1 MTQTLHLGYS
11 PCPNDTFI
19 FCGLASGRVSV
30 DPYALRITLG
40 DVEWLNRQAT
50 AAAIDITKVSISAML
65 HLLDHYWLLG
75 SGGAIGRGCGP
86 LVVAREDLS
95 PAELLD
101 KRLAIPGRMTTAH
114 LLVQLSGLHRGPLDE
129 MAFDQIMPA
138 VQRGDVDAG
147 VIIHEGR
154 FTYPEYGLK
163 QVLDLGAWWERETG
177 LPLPLGGIAVKRE
190 LGSRV
195 ASFIEG
201 KIRESIRY
209 ARTHPEA
216 VWPYV
221 RQHAQEMAPDVIRS
235 HIDLFVNDFS
245 VEAGKEGER
254 AIRAL
259 LEAAA
264 AQQQRPMPDLPLFW
278 SS

>member
-1 MTQTLHLGYS
+1 MTQVLHLGYS

-30 DPYALRITLG
+30 DPYDLKITLA
-40 DVEWLNRQAT
+40 DVEWLNRQALSGSL
-50 AAAIDITKVSISAML
+50 DITKVSIYAML
-65 HLLDHYWLLG
+65 RLLDSYWLLD

-86 LVVAREDLS
+86 LIVAREAFT
-95 PAELLD
+95 PAELLE
-101 KRLAIPGRMTTAH
+101 KRVAIPGRMTTAS
-114 LLVQLSGLHRGPLDE
+114 LLLQLSGLHRGPLHE
-129 MAFDQIMPA
+129 MVFDQIMPA
-138 VQRGDVDAG
+138 VQRGEVDAG

-154 FTYPEYGLK
+154 FTYPAYGLTE
-163 QVLDLGAWWERETG
+163 VLDLGAWWERETG

-195 ASFIEG
+195 ASFFEG
-201 KIRESIRY
+201 KIRKSILH
-209 ARTHPEA
+209 ARAHPEE
-216 VWPYV
+216 VLPYV
-221 RQHAQEMAPDVIRS
+221 RRHAQEMAPDVIRS
-235 HIDLFVNDFS
+235 HIDMFVNDFS
-245 VEAGKEGER
+245 VEAGVEGKR

-264 AQQQRPMPDLPLFW
+264 SQQNSPMPALPLFW

>member
-1 MTQTLHLGYS
+1 MTQVLHLGYS

-19 FCGLASGRVSV
+19 FCGLASGRVSA
-30 DPYALRITLG
+30 DPYDLKITLA
-40 DVEWLNRQAT
+40 DVEWLNRQALSGSL
-50 AAAIDITKVSISAML
+50 DITKVSIYAML
-65 HLLDHYWLLG
+65 RLLDSYWLLD

-86 LVVAREDLS
+86 LIVAREAFT
-95 PAELLD
+95 PAELLE
-101 KRLAIPGRMTTAH
+101 KRVAIPGRMTTAS
-114 LLVQLSGLHRGPLDE
+114 LLLQLSGLHRGPLHE

-154 FTYPEYGLK
+154 FTYPAYGLTE
-163 QVLDLGAWWERETG
+163 VLDLGAWWERETG

-195 ASFIEG
+195 ASFFEG
-201 KIRESIRY
+201 KIRESILH
-209 ARTHPEA
+209 ARAHPEE

-235 HIDLFVNDFS
+235 HIDMFVNDFS
-245 VEAGKEGER
+245 VEAGVEGKR

-264 AQQQRPMPDLPLFW
+264 SQQNSPMPALPLFW

>member
-1 MTQTLHLGYS
+1 MTQVLHLGYS

-19 FCGLASGRVSV
+19 FCGLASGRVSTHPH
-30 DPYALRITLG
+30 DLKITLA
-40 DVEWLNRQAT
+40 DVEWLNRQALS
-50 AAAIDITKVSISAML
+50 ASLDITKVSITAML
-65 HLLDHYWLLG
+65 HLLDSYWLLG

-86 LVVAREDLS
+86 LIVAREAFP
-95 PAELLD
+95 PAELME
-101 KRLAIPGRMTTAH
+101 KRVAIPGRMTTANV
-114 LLVQLSGLHRGPLDE
+114 LLQLSGLHRGPLHE
-129 MAFDQIMPA
+129 MVFDQVMPA

-154 FTYPEYGLK
+154 FTYPAHGLTK
-163 QVLDLGAWWERETG
+163 VLDLGAWWERETG
-177 LPLPLGGIAVKRE
+177 LPLALGGIAVKRE

-195 ASFIEG
+195 ASFFEE
-201 KIRESIRY
+201 KIRQSLLH
-209 ARTHPEA
+209 ARAHPEE

-235 HIDLFVNDFS
+235 HIDMFVNDFS
-245 VEAGKEGER
+245 IEAGEEGER

-264 AQQQRPMPDLPLFW
+264 VQQNRSMPALPLFW